1 MSSDEFDDDLLDDD
15 LLDDDLAAE
24 MNGDEPRENGHET
37 ASETDTTVEEADDS
51 GAGQRIG
58 GGLGKALG
66 GVVLFV
72 TSMASTFV
80 YTLTKFL
87 PFIGQKFWKSAIQ
100 SSIRRYQKS
109 AGADV
114 VAFVHREGGK
124 LEPAAAKWQD
134 GDDIGDKPGWKV
146 VGEETVWDP
155 GAEGRGVER
164 LGKADVILADEA
176 SFEIADPLKMRVSEA
191 LDLEKVEPLLVNP
204 TLQQTVVTPGGD
216 GSSAQAIADG
226 GVQQGSLTVDP
237 MDMAAFDDFAIDLA
251 PDNPDA
257 DGMRISARKYKEM
270 DLNKTGSEEMKNQE
284 TRGLLAGRAGTDRK
298 SFILKV
304 VLAAF
309 GFVLLWEFGPSI
321 LAAIFGSDS
330 ISNAASSAGGNL
342 MTVLPALGVI

>member
-1 MSSDEFDDDLLDDD
+1 MSADEFDDDILDE
-15 LLDDDLAAE
+15 DLAAE
-24 MNGDEPRENGHET
+24 MNGDGAPENGHDPDAEGEPAAEPAT
-37 ASETDTTVEEADDS
+37 ASD
-51 GAGQRIG
+51 AGEKAGSSIG
-58 GGLGKALG
+58 KTI
-66 GVVLFV
+66 GVPILFV
-72 TSMASTFV
+72 TSMASSLV
-80 YTLTKFL
+80 YTVTRFL
-87 PFIGQKFWKSAIQ
+87 PFIGQKFWKGAIQ

-124 LEPAAAKWQD
+124 LEPAVAKWQD

-204 TLQQTVVTPGGD
+204 TLQQTVITPGSD

-257 DGMRISARKYKEM
+257 DGMRLSARKYKEM
-270 DLNKTGSEEMKNQE
+270 DLNKTGSEEMQNQE

-309 GFVLLWEFGPSI
+309 GFVLLWEFGPAI
-321 LAAIFGSDS
+321 LAAIFGDT
-330 ISNAASSAGGNL
+330 ISNATSSAGGNL
-342 MTVLPALGVI
+342 LTILPSLGVI

>member
-1 MSSDEFDDDLLDDD
+1 MSGDEFDDDILDE
-15 LLDDDLAAE
+15 DLAAE
-24 MNGDEPRENGHET
+24 MNGDGTPENGHAPDADGEADAEAAT
-37 ASETDTTVEEADDS
+37 ASD
-51 GAGQRIG
+51 AGEQAG
-58 GGLGKALG
+58 SGLGKALG
-66 GVVLFV
+66 VPILFV

-87 PFIGQKFWKSAIQ
+87 PFIGQKFWKSAIR
-100 SSIRRYQKS
+100 SSVRRYQKS
-109 AGADV
+109 AGAEV

-204 TLQQTVVTPGGD
+204 TLQQTVVTPGSD

-226 GVQQGSLTVDP
+226 GAVQQGSLTVDP

-321 LAAIFGSDS
+321 LAAIFGDS
-330 ISNAASSAGGNL
+330 ISSATSSAGSNL
-342 MTVLPALGVI
+342 LTILPALGVI

>member
-1 MSSDEFDDDLLDDD
+1 MSSDEFDDD

-37 ASETDTTVEEADDS
+37 ASETETTVEEADDS

-87 PFIGQKFWKSAIQ
+87 PFIGQKFWKGAVQ
-100 SSIRRYQKS
+100 TCVRRYQKS

-146 VGEETVWDP
+146 VGEEKVWDP

-204 TLQQTVVTPGGD
+204 TLQQTFVTADGD
-216 GSSAQAIADG
+216 VSGSQAVADG
-226 GVQQGSLTVDP
+226 GAVQQGPITVDP
-237 MDMAAFDDFAIDLA
+237 MDMAAFDDFAIDLS
-251 PDNPDA
+251 PNNPDA